1 MNFDDSLSIG
11 MDDFSDSENV
21 NIPDVLPMMAV
32 RDVVVFNYMIIPL
45 FVGRSGSVDAVNEA
59 LAGDK
64 LLMLVTQKDATR
76 DNPRPEDLYDVGM
89 ACMVMRT
96 LKLPDGRLKVL
107 VQAVSKARIL
117 EYEQVEPGFRVKVEV
132 LEEAEVPEI
141 TVDIEALMRTVREQ
155 AEKIMSLR
163 GVLSADLMMI
173 INNIEEPGRL
183 ADLIGSNLR
192 LKISESQAILEET
205 DAVARLKLVR
215 ELLAKEL
222 EVTTVQAKIQSDAKD
237 EMSKSQ
243 REYFLREQLHA
254 LQKEL
259 GEVDERSQEIDD
271 LLKKL
276 KRKKMPKEV
285 RKEAKKQVSRMEMMH
300 PDSSEATIIRTYI
313 DWILDV
319 PWQES
324 TVDQLDLVE
333 ARKILDEDHHG
344 LNKVKE
350 RILEYLAVRKLN
362 PTTKGPILCFVGPP
376 GVGKTSLGQ
385 SIARAMGRKF
395 FRLSLGGMRDEAEIR
410 GHRRTYI
417 GAMPGRIVQGL
428 KTCKSNNPIFMMDEI
443 DKIGSDYR
451 GDPSS
456 ALLEVLD
463 PEQNFEFS
471 DHYLNMPVDLSRVMF
486 ITTANMS
493 DTIPGP
499 LMDRMEVIRLSG
511 YTQEEK
517 GVIARQYL
525 LPRQIKENGIKA
537 THLKLDDETLEYI
550 ITHYTH
556 EAGLRNLER
565 EIGKVCRKVAR
576 KVAEGRRGPFV
587 ISASTLDRYLG
598 PPKLIPE
605 SEIERLNQPGLVTG
619 LAWTE
624 VGGEI
629 LQIEVNLMPGKGKLT
644 LTGQLGDVMKES
656 VQAAL
661 TYCRSRS
668 AEMGVEANYFE
679 TVDIHVHVPAG
690 AIPKDGPSAGITMA
704 TAIFSAVTGRK
715 VGKKVAMTGE
725 VTLRGRVLPIGG
737 LKEKALAALRAGI
750 NRIIIPDQNKK
761 DLVEIPKE
769 IREKMKFFPV
779 KDMDEVVAIA
789 LGAGAG
795 VGSNGHLKVDAK
807 VDPAGAKT
815 KVKAKVKAK
824 VKPRAGAGGAATRA
838 VKKK

>member
-1 MNFDDSLSIG
+1 MTLRGRLFLFCHSRYQEVFVEFNDSLSIG
-11 MDDFSDSENV
+11 MDDFTNHENMD
-21 NIPDVLPMMAV
+21 IPDELPMMAV

-45 FVGRSGSVDAVNEA
+45 FVGRPSSVDAVNAAQE
-59 LAGDK
+59 GDK

-76 DNPRPEDLYDVGM
+76 DSPEPEDLYDVGM
-89 ACMVMRT
+89 VCMVMRT

-107 VQAVSKARIL
+107 VQAVSKAKIKK
-117 EYEQVEPGFRVKVEV
+117 YVSTDPHFQVKIE
-132 LEEAEVPEI
+132 LLPEI
-141 TVDIEALMRTVREQ
+141 EVEEVSVDVEAMMRTVREQ
-155 AEKIMSLR
+155 TEKIMSLR
-163 GVLSADLMMI
+163 GILSADLMMI

-183 ADLIGSNLR
+183 ADLVGSNLR
-192 LKISESQAILEET
+192 LKITESQAILQEL
-205 DAVARLKLVR
+205 DPIKRLTLVN
-215 ELLAKEL
+215 ELLTKEL
-222 EVTTVQAKIQSDAKD
+222 EVSTVQAKIQSEAKE

-259 GEVDERSQEIDD
+259 GDGDERGQEIDD
-271 LLKKL
+271 LLRKL
-276 KRKKMPKEV
+276 KKTKMPKPV

-319 PWQES
+319 PWKKG
-324 TVDQLDLVE
+324 TKDRLDLKAAKEVLD
-333 ARKILDEDHHG
+333 ADHFGLDKI
-344 LNKVKE
+344 KE

-362 PTTKGPILCFVGPP
+362 PSTKGPILCFVGPP

-395 FRLSLGGMRDEAEIR
+395 YRLSLGGMRDEAEIR

-417 GAMPGRIVQGL
+417 GAMPGRIIQGL
-428 KTCKSNNPIFMMDEI
+428 KIVNSNNPLFMMDEV

-463 PEQNFEFS
+463 PEQNFEFT
-471 DHYLNMPVDLSRVMF
+471 DHYMNMPFDLSKVMF
-486 ITTANMS
+486 ITTANRT

-499 LMDRMEVIRLSG
+499 LLDRMELIELSG
-511 YTQEEK
+511 YTLEEK
-517 GVIARQYL
+517 VVIARRYL
-525 LPRQIKENGIKA
+525 LPRQIKQNGIKPR
-537 THLKLDDETLEYI
+537 HLRLADETLQHI

-565 EIGKVCRKVAR
+565 EIGKICRKVAR
-576 KVAEGRRGPFV
+576 KIAEGGKGPYA
-587 ISASTLDRYLG
+587 ITRNTIDRYLG
-598 PPKLIPE
+598 PPKTIPE
-605 SEIERLNQPGLVTG
+605 SELETLHQPGLVTG

-629 LQIEVNLMPGKGKLT
+629 LQIEVNLMPGKGKMT

-661 TYCRSRS
+661 TYCRSRLDEL
-668 AEMGVEANYFE
+668 AVKQDYFDKH
-679 TVDIHVHVPAG
+679 DIHVHVPAG

-704 TAIFSAVTGRK
+704 TAIYSAIS
-715 VGKKVAMTGE
+715 GKKVAKKLAMTGE

-737 LKEKALAALRAGI
+737 LKEKALAAVRADI
-750 NRIIIPDQNKK
+750 DKVIIPDQNTK
-761 DLVEIPKE
+761 DLVEIPEE
-769 IREKMKFFPV
+769 IRKTMTFYPV
-779 KDMDEVVAIA
+779 KDMDEVVEIA
-789 LGAGAG
+789 F
-795 VGSNGHLKVDAK
+795 GSAK
-807 VDPAGAKT
+807 KRGK
-815 KVKAKVKAK
+815 KANF
-824 VKPRAGAGGAATRA
+824 PRC
-838 VKKK
+838 